1 VVVGRQY
8 LDRVGGSIPVATI
21 DRADPNALPGGP
33 AAARPSITLADGL
46 VIVAVDD
53 PGAVADA
60 SPSSSL
66 VVSPRDLTELL
77 DMLGPG
83 SRVLVRQ

>member
-1 VVVGRQY
+1 
-8 LDRVGGSIPVATI
+8 
-21 DRADPNALPGGP
+21 
-33 AAARPSITLADGL
+33 